1 MRHKLP
7 QSLLQLKRLWQKQ
20 TKQNPMQLKL
30 ILPQL
35 KLQSPSSLLMPRN
48 PRAPWWPCAAM
59 TDPAKRNQFPFP
71 QVAVGLVIAE
81 MAKAHRV
88 LTKVVL
94 AIRAGVVLTVEIEVI
109 ALSVKCVVLALVM
122 RRSEPN
128 AMPWNTP
135 KWPCESWLPRPTAN
149 P

>member
-1 MRHKLP
+1 
-7 QSLLQLKRLWQKQ
+7 
-20 TKQNPMQLKL
+20 
-30 ILPQL
+30 
-35 KLQSPSSLLMPRN
+35 
-48 PRAPWWPCAAM
+48 M
-59 TDPAKRNQFPFP
+59 TDQAKRNQFPLP

-94 AIRAGVVLTVEIEVI
+94 AIRVGVVLTVEIEVI
-109 ALSVKCVVLALVM
+109 ALSVKSVALALVM

-128 AMPWNTP
+128 EMPWSTP
-135 KWPCESWLPRPTAN
+135 KWPCVSWLHRPTAN

>member
-1 MRHKLP
+1 
-7 QSLLQLKRLWQKQ
+7 
-20 TKQNPMQLKL
+20 
-30 ILPQL
+30 
-35 KLQSPSSLLMPRN
+35 
-48 PRAPWWPCAAM
+48 M
-59 TDPAKRNQFPFP
+59 TDQAKRNQFPFP

-94 AIRAGVVLTVEIEVI
+94 AIRVGVVLTVEIEVI
-109 ALSVKCVVLALVM
+109 ALSVKSVALALVM

-128 AMPWNTP
+128 AMPWSTP
-135 KWPCESWLPRPTAN
+135 KWPCVSWLHRPTAN

>member
-1 MRHKLP
+1 
-7 QSLLQLKRLWQKQ
+7 
-20 TKQNPMQLKL
+20 
-30 ILPQL
+30 
-35 KLQSPSSLLMPRN
+35 
-48 PRAPWWPCAAM
+48 M
-59 TDPAKRNQFPFP
+59 TDPAKRNQFPLP
-71 QVAVGLVIAE
+71 QVGVVLVIAE
-81 MAKAHRV
+81 TAKVRRV

-109 ALSVKCVVLALVM
+109 ALSVTSVVLALVM
-122 RRSEPN
+122 LHSEPN